1 MTLDSLGVTWLM
13 IETNTGLRLVGD
25 RGHLHRHVE
34 VFERDVAVAFAER
47 AFRLEQLRI
56 DQAFDDDLGVGRHVE
71 IDGDAFHRADR
82 LAGERAGDAH
92 LVHVDGE
99 LLRAGEGHDRRAAD
113 DDGARAS
120 ASSAC
125 GA

>member
-1 MTLDSLGVTWLM
+1 MHARFARRHLADDRD
-13 IETNTGLRLVGD
+13 EHRLLLAGD

-56 DQAFDDDLGVGRHVE
+56 DQALDHDLGIGRHVE

-92 LVHVDGE
+92 LVHVD
-99 LLRAGEGHDRRAAD
+99 R
-113 DDGARAS
+113 RAS
-120 ASSAC
+120 A
-125 GA
+125 GR